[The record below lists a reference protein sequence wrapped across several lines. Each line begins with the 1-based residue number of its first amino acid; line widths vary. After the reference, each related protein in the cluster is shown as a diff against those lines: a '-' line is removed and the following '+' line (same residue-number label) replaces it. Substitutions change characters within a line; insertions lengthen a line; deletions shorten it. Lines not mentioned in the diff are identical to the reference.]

1 MKKLIMLLITIYLVF
16 NRKQNWQTSCPSSLC
31 VTALTLSM
39 TLCSTCTATTCRST
53 LRSMFR
59 RYETWLHQ
67 LLWFSSAFLSS
78 LCGVSVAVADWV
90 INWFCQV
97 NPSRLPVVIG
107 GLLDVDCSEDVIKNL
122 ILVVRG
128 QFSTDELVAEVEKR
142 NRCVLLANIMQ
153 INWVMMQF

>member
-1 MKKLIMLLITIYLVF
+1 MKKLIMLLRTIYLVF

-31 VTALTLSM
+31 VTDLTLSM

-59 RYETWLHQ
+59 RYLRHDC
-67 LLWFSSAFLSS
+67 SNSR
-78 LCGVSVAVADWV
+78 CGVSVAVADWV

-142 NRCVLLANIMQ
+142 NRWVLLANIMQ